1 MTTRYGDG
9 APMTDPK
16 APTIRAGENL
26 FIAEKLREVGN
37 LLEQQNA
44 TQFRVN
50 AYRDAASYVA
60 SLSEPI
66 RTIYRTRGKR
76 GLEDLP
82 TIGVSI
88 AAAIAELLDSGF
100 LSVLDRLRGSI
111 DPEKLFQT
119 IPMIGPTLAHRIHET
134 LHIETLEALEAAVID
149 GRLSK
154 IKGFGTRRSD
164 SIGHSLNDMLAR
176 RRPLAHDKATDAPS
190 IADILVVDQKYRDTA
205 DNLPSIKPHRFNES
219 GQRRIPVLH
228 MERGQWQFTALFSN
242 SGAAHKYGRTR
253 DWVVI
258 YFERSGHPGGQSTV
272 ITQHGSP
279 LDGRRI
285 VRGHEQDCAQFYAR

>member
-26 FIAEKLREVGN
+26 FIAEKLREVGD

-119 IPMIGPTLAHRIHET
+119 IPMIGPSLAHRIHET

-164 SIGHSLNDMLAR
+164 SIGH
-176 RRPLAHDKATDAPS
+176 
-190 IADILVVDQKYRDTA
+190 
-205 DNLPSIKPHRFNES
+205 
-219 GQRRIPVLH
+219 
-228 MERGQWQFTALFSN
+228 
-242 SGAAHKYGRTR
+242 
-253 DWVVI
+253 
-258 YFERSGHPGGQSTV
+258 
-272 ITQHGSP
+272 
-279 LDGRRI
+279 
-285 VRGHEQDCAQFYAR
+285 